1 MKNIIIPI
9 LICLIFINATLW
21 ADEKDYP
28 SNLDLL
34 QIALKQ
40 VIEGTFDNNNLS
52 ENSNIYLQSETEHN
66 ANWLLEI
73 ALSDYLLEKQINLYE
88 NIETS
93 AEQLDYI
100 ISYRIVALYVRPIRI
115 WRKRLGL
122 GTRWIEREAIAQ
134 IYIKVIKSDSNN
146 SEENN
151 YNTILWSNQSE
162 GKISDEIPFSYIT
175 YLEDENYPFTK
186 LSIKE
191 QKTNSCLE
199 PLVVTSIIAGLIY
212 LFYASRSVD

>member
-151 YNTILWSNQSE
+151 YNTILWSNQS
-162 GKISDEIPFSYIT
+162 
-175 YLEDENYPFTK
+175 
-186 LSIKE
+186 
-191 QKTNSCLE
+191 
-199 PLVVTSIIAGLIY
+199 
-212 LFYASRSVD
+212 